1 MRITDREHRQIIR
14 EVLVTVT
21 PDEAHGATTGRHIKG
36 SAVSSTAEK
45 RFDANPALKT
55 AFKNIKTSTDL
66 EASLQPVLDIVTNNG
81 IDQSELEVALQKL
94 LRTARVAKT

>member
-1 MRITDREHRQIIR
+1 MRITDRELRQIIR

-45 RFDANPALKT
+45 RFDANPALRQPSKT
-55 AFKNIKTSTDL
+55 LRHRQTSRHL
-66 EASLQPVLDIVTNNG
+66 SSLFSILSPTMESINL
-81 IDQSELEVALQKL
+81 S
-94 LRTARVAKT
+94 LR